1 MIDDRLKAI
10 LAGVLDVDADGIGD
24 EFSSADTPSWDSIG
38 MLRLVTAIEEAF
50 GIHFAMDEIARMTDY
65 ATIRRMVL
73 SKAGGGAP

>member
-24 EFSSADTPSWDSIG
+24 EFSSVDTASWDSIG

-50 GIHFAMDEIARMTDY
+50 GTRVY
-65 ATIRRMVL
+65 ATSVQE
-73 SKAGGGAP
+73 SQS